1 MATVAPVIT
10 TLSREPE
17 VIQAEWALTTA
28 DHTGDPVK
36 FPQHRDVCWHANSA
50 AWGGATV
57 KPEGSN
63 TSTTGHFGPLK
74 NADGG
79 SDISFTADAGSPA
92 NSTASCLFK
101 RPRLTVVG
109 SGAAVNVVAIF
120 AKNPR
125 Q

>member
-1 MATVAPVIT
+1 MATVVPEVLR
-10 TLSREPE
+10 LSREPE
-17 VIQAEWALTTA
+17 VIQVTWVLTTA
-28 DHTGDPVK
+28 DHTGDPVQ
-36 FPQHRDVCWHANSA
+36 FPQHRDVCWHANGT
-50 AWGGATV
+50 WGGATI

-63 TSTTGHFGPLK
+63 SSTTGHFGTLK

-92 NSTASCLFK
+92 NSTASCLYK
-101 RPRLTVVG
+101 RPRLTTVG
-109 SGAAVNVVAIF
+109 VGATVNVIAIF